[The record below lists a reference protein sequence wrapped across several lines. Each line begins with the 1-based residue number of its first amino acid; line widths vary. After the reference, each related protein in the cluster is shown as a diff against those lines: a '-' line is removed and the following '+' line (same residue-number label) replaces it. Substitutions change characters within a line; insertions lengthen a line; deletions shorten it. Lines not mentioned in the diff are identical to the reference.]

1 MVGFLLVMSID
12 AMAWAK
18 AQLTGSPGAK
28 LVLLVL
34 ADYADDTGLSWPSK
48 ALLAK
53 ITEQDPRTIQRHL
66 RHLERLQLVTVDV
79 RSRKDG
85 GRSSNSYRLPL
96 DKMSPPQRQNLQGG
110 ETKT

>member
-1 MVGFLLVMSID
+1 MPMSID

-34 ADYADDTGLSWPSK
+34 ADYADDSGLSWPSK
-48 ALLAK
+48 ATLSK
-53 ITEQDPRTIQRHL
+53 VTEQDPRTIQRHL
-66 RHLERLQLVTVDV
+66 RHLEGVGLITVDI

-85 GRSSNSYRLPL
+85 GQSSNSYMLPL
-96 DKMSPPQRQNLQGG
+96 DKMPPGGRQNTQGA
-110 ETKT
+110 